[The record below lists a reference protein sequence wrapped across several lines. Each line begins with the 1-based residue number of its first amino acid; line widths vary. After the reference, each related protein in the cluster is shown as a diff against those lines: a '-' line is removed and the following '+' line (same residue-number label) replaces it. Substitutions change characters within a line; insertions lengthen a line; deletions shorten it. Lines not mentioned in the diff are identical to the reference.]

1 MGVKIFAKP
10 LVWGLF
16 AAGGTLAAFLCAP
29 LIFAIGLGVPLG
41 LIPAESLAYER
52 VITLLASPL
61 VRVVLFLTLS
71 LFLWHSAHR
80 LRITAHDL
88 GIYAD
93 RHVMRVC
100 YGLAT
105 IGTICSA
112 AVLITL

>member
-1 MGVKIFAKP
+1 MRIFAKP

-16 AAGGTLAAFLCAP
+16 AAGGTIAEFLCAP

-41 LIPAESLAYER
+41 LISAESLAYER
-52 VITLLASPL
+52 VITLLGIPL
-61 VRVVLFLTLS
+61 VRIALFLTLS

-93 RHVMRVC
+93 RLVMRVC
-100 YGLAT
+100 YGLAAV
-105 IGTICSA
+105 GTIVSL
-112 AVLITL
+112 AVLINI